1 MPTILGIFDD
11 PIAARRA
18 MEAVRNS
25 SLHVDD
31 ISIISRATA
40 SGDPIDSDEHISAG
54 EGAAVGAVWGG
65 LVGLAALLIPGI
77 GPFIAGGALFAA
89 LTGAATGAVIGGVS
103 GALIDSAGI
112 PEDEARRYE
121 TMIHE
126 GKTLV
131 AVKAHAEDAAEIR
144 RILASAGADSLQE
157 DQTGAAAGPVH
168 VAMYDNGRR
177 VDTDRVAAVGDM
189 PAAVTPYATLGI
201 YDMPEM
207 MPLIGAGT
215 TAGLAGSA
223 APMAPSLTPDA
234 TATRDYSTEVATHD
248 PYATREIP
256 KTDGNTWTKGEVV
269 GEGQGAGSSKATG
282 TYDAHQWVGEGQGDK
297 GEQGHTWTKG
307 EVVGEGQGAGPSK
320 DTGTYDAHQW
330 VGEGQGDDVGVTPDR
345 PNTPPPAEPDTSIPD
360 PLDTNPRI
368 V

>member
-1 MPTILGIFDD
+1 MTTILGIFDD
-11 PIAARRA
+11 ALAARRA
-18 MEAVRNS
+18 MEAVQSS

-31 ISIISRATA
+31 VSIISRATE
-40 SGDPIDSDEHISAG
+40 SGEPIDSDDHITAG

-89 LTGAATGAVIGGVS
+89 LTGAATGAVIGGIA
-103 GALIDSAGI
+103 GTLIDSAGI

-121 TMIHE
+121 SMIHE

-131 AVKAHAEDAAEIR
+131 AVKAHAEDAAEVR
-144 RILASAGADSLQE
+144 RMLASAGADSLQE
-157 DQTGAAAGPVH
+157 DPTGATTGPVH

-177 VDTDRVAAVGDM
+177 VDTDRVAAVGDS
-189 PAAVTPYATLGI
+189 ASAVTPYATPGI

-207 MPLIGAGT
+207 TPLVGAGT

-234 TATRDYSTEVATHD
+234 TATRDYGTEVATHD

-256 KTDGNTWTKGEVV
+256 DSNRNSWTRGEVV
-269 GEGQGAGSSKATG
+269 GEGQGAGPRKDTG
-282 TYDAHQWVGEGQGDK
+282 TYDARQWAGEGQ

-307 EVVGEGQGAGPSK
+307 EVVGEGQGAGPRK
-320 DTGTYDAHQW
+320 DTGTYDARQW
-330 VGEGQGDDVGVTPDR
+330 VGEGQGDEGVTPDR
-345 PNTPPPAEPDTSIPD
+345 PNMPPPAEPDTSIPD
-360 PLDTNPRI
+360 PEDANPRI